1 MKKIQL
7 LLIVL
12 ISFFVT
18 SCATAGYAQRS
29 VREMD
34 EVSYILANYYPELHA
49 YYMEGVLDVDSLREV
64 RLEDGTVDYKV
75 KYHFIKYYYRNHT
88 EMIEVLNTHFPDYYQ
103 MYING
108 IIRIRGIYKYVEKNT
123 GMIKYH
129 VLYSRVYDFYY
140 EWIPAPYNATRL
152 QYRPRPMPLPRYEPT
167 PPRRPHYGPG
177 HGPRTHRNGPQPRRG
192 RR

>member
-1 MKKIQL
+1 
-7 LLIVL
+7 
-12 ISFFVT
+12 
-18 SCATAGYAQRS
+18 
-29 VREMD
+29 
-34 EVSYILANYYPELHA
+34 
-49 YYMEGVLDVDSLREV
+49 
-64 RLEDGTVDYKV
+64 
-75 KYHFIKYYYRNHT
+75 
-88 EMIEVLNTHFPDYYQ
+88 MIEVLNTHFPDYYQ